1 MRASRVRV
9 CVMLQVGV
17 LFGNPETTSGGQ
29 ALKYYASMRLDIR
42 SKEKITEAGRA
53 EPVGNK
59 VKVKVV
65 KNKVRSLGTAPTPA
79 CVMDHCLCSSCVCYC
94 RQSLVPATVCWWVC
108 SVSC

>member
-1 MRASRVRV
+1 M
-9 CVMLQVGV
+9 

-42 SKEKITEAGRA
+42 AKDKIMEAGRV

-65 KNKVRSLGTAPTPA
+65 KNKVRGRGRGEEHLRSLGSWRRPRTPSWKAGAFGADDTVAHCEAPQQ
-79 CVMDHCLCSSCVCYC
+79 HC
-94 RQSLVPATVCWWVC
+94 
-108 SVSC
+108 